1 MAPRTVRLLSFLV
14 DLLVVSAGAYTA
26 YDAFTE
32 EDHVG
37 PSCELIRASIK
48 EPAECVLRKGSP
60 DEMWN
65 ATTLLICVC
74 MVVLGLACALM
85 ELLDRLS
92 VAQRALAFLLVGSF
106 ATARGSDIR
115 RDDGIML
122 GAGLTALVL
131 SIAGVGVGMALGNS
145 DTSAAK
151 RPLLAASDRDDDAER
166 NPFLGGGGGG
176 GGDGRE

>member
-1 MAPRTVRLLSFLV
+1 MAPRAVRLLSFLV
-14 DLLVVSAGAYTA
+14 DVLVVCAGAYTA

-37 PSCELIRASIK
+37 PSCELVRASIK
-48 EPAECVLRKGSP
+48 EPAECVLRKGDP

-65 ATTLLICVC
+65 ATTLLICAC

-122 GAGLTALVL
+122 GAGITALVL
-131 SIAGVGVGMALGNS
+131 SIAAVGAGMALGNS
-145 DTSAAK
+145 DDASAAK
-151 RPLLAASDRDDDAER
+151 RPLLAASNRDEGEDAER
-166 NPFLGGGGGG
+166 NPFLDGGGR
-176 GGDGRE
+176 GRE